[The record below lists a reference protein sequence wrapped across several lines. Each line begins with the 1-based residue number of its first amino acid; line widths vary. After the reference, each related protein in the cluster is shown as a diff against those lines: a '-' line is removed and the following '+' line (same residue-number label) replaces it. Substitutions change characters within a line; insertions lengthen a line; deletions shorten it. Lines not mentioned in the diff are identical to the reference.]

1 MVTNKKSI
9 PVLRGRKAALL
20 AFTPAFLTA
29 AMPAYVPMG
38 TGLALP
44 YGVFLVA
51 IAVLGIALFRRQA
64 GAERRPLARMAAPG
78 PQQAGAAAPLVLRG
92 PRADAGGPAL
102 LLRELARTADG
113 QAGPAQAFPTKPV
126 LALVAEE
133 VRGQVC
139 LPDPCLLPSLHRFA
153 GEMAVLDGPE
163 RAPALQRAG

>member
-29 AMPAYVPMG
+29 AMPAYVPVG
-38 TGLALP
+38 TGLVMP
-44 YGVFLVA
+44 YAVFLVA
-51 IAVLGIALFRRQA
+51 IAVLGIVLFRRQA
-64 GAERRPLARMAAPG
+64 EAEHRPRARTAAPG
-78 PQQAGAAAPLVLRG
+78 PQQAGAAAPLVLRP
-92 PRADAGGPAL
+92 PRADAGGPAF

-113 QAGPAQAFPTKPV
+113 QAGPAQARPAKP
-126 LALVAEE
+126 ALVAEE
-133 VRGQVC
+133 MRGQAC